1 MLWRIYSFWTIRIR
15 GPRTKVSGPCVTYAD
30 QAVRGSLIRILFMI
44 RHQCVQ
50 SLWIQG
56 KEIYFLILKV
66 RCKCFSLVDSMAK
79 ALTNGKS
86 IASNSQYE
94 CGTPWKRVSHSYLV
108 LLYMQ
113 TFRYNVHPSR
123 GIVPM
128 PPLPFSFNRG
138 LCFSALPTQVRDP
151 RSVLF
156 FKNLTSRLP
165 GPFIHV
171 DQFFGPWISDP
182 SLTLFITG

>member
-15 GPRTKVSGPCVTYAD
+15 GPRTKVSGTCVTYAD
-30 QAVRGSLIRILFMI
+30 QAVLGSLIRILFMI

-50 SLWIQG
+50 SLWIHP

-108 LLYMQ
+108 LLICKHLGTTSIHPEGSFQCHHYH
-113 TFRYNVHPSR
+113 FRLIAVCVFLHCQPKS
-123 GIVPM
+123 GIQG
-128 PPLPFSFNRG
+128 PF
-138 LCFSALPTQVRDP
+138 CFS
-151 RSVLF
+151 
-156 FKNLTSRLP
+156 K
-165 GPFIHV
+165 I
-171 DQFFGPWISDP
+171 
-182 SLTLFITG
+182 